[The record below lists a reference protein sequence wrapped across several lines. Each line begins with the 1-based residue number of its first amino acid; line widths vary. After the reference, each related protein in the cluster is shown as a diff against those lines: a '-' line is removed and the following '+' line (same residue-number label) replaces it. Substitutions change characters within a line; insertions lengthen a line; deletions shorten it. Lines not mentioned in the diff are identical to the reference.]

1 MIAGHRAK
9 WRENGDGEAEMKGG
23 AVLAGAVIAGI
34 LLSGGVMAEPTG
46 ACVELVQR
54 LERQA
59 VINRRYGCKLA
70 GEAWRGGAT
79 AERAAALRRC
89 AADTRAG
96 LARRAFQRSGELE
109 SCLIAR
115 LEAGR
120 KSTPAVSQWSTRQRE
135 QADDSG
141 AAADGGGLRQVGK
154 TPADTGPG
162 DVLPLGEGGTGDRRV
177 EDQAAMPG
185 GREESARRVR
195 ELLAGSPVVKPTS
208 TQPPTDVSREFR
220 AGLAWSY
227 GGAIEGMHCV
237 KWEEP
242 SDPHDWDD
250 NYLCSGRDFGF
261 KWSYRGPIQ
270 GRGLRCIQV
279 KEPSD
284 PHFWHDNYFCWPR
297 DLNVSFRFSSSGRI
311 PNWGCVAVVE
321 PSDPHT
327 WADNFLCYRQES
339 E

>member
-1 MIAGHRAK
+1 MKAGAILA
-9 WRENGDGEAEMKGG
+9 GVVITGMLLAGG
-23 AVLAGAVIAGI
+23 AA
-34 LLSGGVMAEPTG
+34 AEPG
-46 ACVELVQR
+46 DACIALIER

-59 VINRRYGCKLA
+59 VINRSYRCNLD
-70 GEAWRGGAT
+70 GEAWRGGLHG
-79 AERAAALRRC
+79 ERLEALRRC
-89 AADTRAG
+89 AAATRTG
-96 LARRAFQRSGELE
+96 LARRADRRAGELE
-109 SCLIAR
+109 GCLVAR
-115 LEAGR
+115 VEAR
-120 KSTPAVSQWSTRQRE
+120 KKSAPAVSQWSTRQGKRT
-135 QADDSG
+135 DGGG
-141 AAADGGGLRQVGK
+141 AAAGGAGLRPVGK

-162 DVLPLGEGGTGDRRV
+162 ELLPLREGEVRDRRV
-177 EDQAAMPG
+177 DDEAAMPR

-195 ELLAGSPVVKPTS
+195 ELLAGSPVVKPAS
-208 TQPPTDVSREFR
+208 APPADVSREFG

-227 GGAIEGMHCV
+227 AGAIEGMHCV

-250 NYLCSGRDFGF
+250 NYLCAARDFGF
-261 KWSYRGPIQ
+261 RWSFRGPIQ

-327 WADNFLCYRQES
+327 GADNFLCYRQET